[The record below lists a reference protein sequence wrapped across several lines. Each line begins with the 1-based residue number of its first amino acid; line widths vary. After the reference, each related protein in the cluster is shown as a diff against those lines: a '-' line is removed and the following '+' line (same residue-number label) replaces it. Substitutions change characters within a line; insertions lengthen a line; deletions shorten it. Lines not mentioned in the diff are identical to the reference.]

1 MSILSSSLGN
11 IDTSLHYLAF
21 LHGLCYFSNMVLADF
36 LFPNQIDLFAYA
48 LLKYVIGYAFYIV
61 FPIIVISMKSEF
73 REEMRK
79 VYKENSG
86 ARTELSQEEKLQEI
100 GKEMLN
106 MSSY

>member
-1 MSILSSSLGN
+1 
-11 IDTSLHYLAF
+11 
-21 LHGLCYFSNMVLADF
+21 
-36 LFPNQIDLFAYA
+36 
-48 LLKYVIGYAFYIV
+48 
-61 FPIIVISMKSEF
+61 MKSEF
-73 REEMRK
+73 REEMGK

>member
-1 MSILSSSLGN
+1 
-11 IDTSLHYLAF
+11 
-21 LHGLCYFSNMVLADF
+21 MVLADF

-48 LLKYVIGYAFYIV
+48 LLKHVIGYAFYIV

-73 REEMRK
+73 REEMGK